1 MWVLKTQDGYVNIT
15 PRLKLDQFPKAKVWT
30 SRRAAEDARK
40 LINNLQPK
48 DRPFDLVELEE
59 IG

>member
-1 MWVLKTQDGYVNIT
+1 MWVLKNREGYVNVT

-30 SRRAAEDARK
+30 TQKAAEDARN

-48 DRPFDLVELEE
+48 DRPFAPVEIEK